1 MLHRSQV
8 QLGTLVKIGRG
19 LLNVT
24 ESASNSLLE
33 SLQNHG
39 YCYVQH
45 PFIQKSILEQ
55 LHRDCRIFF
64 EQYILQN
71 GSDHHSGGESSGSS
85 SSSISS
91 TSSQQQSS
99 AHKHSPGNGIHMPP
113 SDISSF
119 SRLGQ
124 RGGPTLVG
132 RDNAHRY
139 KCSPLTPY
147 ELESIR
153 APHGFRGYY
162 RYVGASGLDDAIDCF
177 SIGRDDLADPSVLR
191 RSYFEANG
199 WEEQEY
205 LPIISRRNPWDIL
218 LNHVNV
224 VDAKREGGRLH
235 NPHNNNDNF
244 MSDFRDMMV
253 AYYEMCY
260 SVTIDVLRH
269 ISCGLGIRPTIPQGG
284 GRANT
289 STDEEFDLDYFT
301 PFHSKRDC
309 DLQAKYY
316 PRLGEAETV
325 MAHGGVQLQNLQSAQ
340 NPGGVKMLRR
350 KGAKAKPFIPSSPQ
364 EAGEPVVRLDSH
376 KDLSTITLLSQDALG
391 GLEVWDT
398 DKKEYLEV
406 PVLEDALLVNAGLF
420 LERWTGGLIEATPH
434 RVRSN
439 PKGNHRCSIVF
450 FGLPDHDA
458 RIEPLLQQ
466 GDNPVL
472 DGEDAF
478 YAGDMMPVH

>member
-1 MLHRSQV
+1 MLHRSHIH
-8 QLGTLVKIGRG
+8 LGTLVKIGRG

-71 GSDHHSGGESSGSS
+71 SSHRSHDGNGN
-85 SSSISS
+85 SS
-91 TSSQQQSS
+91 TSNSQMTENHQPFLASS
-99 AHKHSPGNGIHMPP
+99 T
-113 SDISSF
+113 SF
-119 SRLGQ
+119 SRIGQ
-124 RGGPTLVG
+124 QGGPTLVG

-177 SIGRDDLADPSVLR
+177 SIGRDDVADPSMLR
-191 RSYFEANG
+191 RRYFEANG

-224 VDAKREGGRLH
+224 VNSGIEGGRRH

-269 ISCGLGIRPTIPQGG
+269 ISCGLGIRPSVPQAGQ
-284 GRANT
+284 NT
-289 STDEEFDLDYFT
+289 SMDGGVFDLDYFT

-316 PRLGEAETV
+316 PRLGEAETLGS
-325 MAHGGVQLQNLQSAQ
+325 HGGAQLQNLQSAQ

-350 KGAKAKPFIPSSPQ
+350 KGAKAKPFIPSSSQ
-364 EAGEPVVRLDSH
+364 TQDEPVVRLDSH
-376 KDLSTITLLSQDALG
+376 KDLSSITLLSQDALG

-398 DKKEYLEV
+398 DKQEYVEV

-439 PKGNHRCSIVF
+439 PRGNHRCSIVF

>member
-1 MLHRSQV
+1 MLHRSHIH
-8 QLGTLVKIGRG
+8 LGTLVKIGRG

-71 GSDHHSGGESSGSS
+71 SNHPSNDGKSS
-85 SSSISS
+85 SSNSQMTESHQSFLASS
-91 TSSQQQSS
+91 TS
-99 AHKHSPGNGIHMPP
+99 
-113 SDISSF
+113 F
-119 SRLGQ
+119 SRIGQ

-177 SIGRDDLADPSVLR
+177 SIGRDDVADPSILR

-199 WEEQEY
+199 WEGQEY

-224 VDAKREGGRLH
+224 VNSGIEGERRH

-269 ISCGLGIRPTIPQGG
+269 ISCGLGIRPSVPQAGQNSSMDGG
-284 GRANT
+284 V
-289 STDEEFDLDYFT
+289 FDLDYFT

-316 PRLGEAETV
+316 PRLGEAETLGS
-325 MAHGGVQLQNLQSAQ
+325 HGGVQLQNLQSAQ

-350 KGAKAKPFIPSSPQ
+350 KGAKAKPFISSSQ
-364 EAGEPVVRLDSH
+364 TQDEPVVRLDSH
-376 KDLSTITLLSQDALG
+376 KDLSSITLLSQDALG

-398 DKKEYLEV
+398 DKQEYVEV

-439 PKGNHRCSIVF
+439 PRGNHRCSIVF
-450 FGLPDHDA
+450 FGLPNHDA

>member
-1 MLHRSQV
+1 MLHRSRI

-71 GSDHHSGGESSGSS
+71 
-85 SSSISS
+85 SSSISNS
-91 TSSQQQSS
+91 TSSSDLNGGS
-99 AHKHSPGNGIHMPP
+99 GNGIHQ
-113 SDISSF
+113 SFSGTSSSASF
-119 SRLGQ
+119 SRVGQ

-139 KCSPLTPY
+139 KCSPLTPC

-177 SIGRDDLADPSVLR
+177 SIGRDDVADPSVLR
-191 RSYFEANG
+191 RNYFEANG

-224 VDAKREGGRLH
+224 VDAKVEGGRQH

-284 GRANT
+284 PDPSADG
-289 STDEEFDLDYFT
+289 EYDLDYFT
-301 PFHSKRDC
+301 PYHSKRDC

-316 PRLGEAETV
+316 PRLGEAETLC
-325 MAHGGVQLQNLQSAQ
+325 AHGGVQLQNLQSAQ

-350 KGAKAKPFIPSSPQ
+350 KGAKVKPFIPSSSQ
-364 EAGEPVVRLDSH
+364 LSEEPVVRLDSH

-434 RVRSN
+434 RVRSH
-439 PKGNHRCSIVF
+439 PRGNHRCSIVF

>member
-1 MLHRSQV
+1 M
-8 QLGTLVKIGRG
+8 
-19 LLNVT
+19 T

-45 PFIQKSILEQ
+45 PFIQKSIIEQ

-64 EQYILQN
+64 EQYILQSGDN
-71 GSDHHSGGESSGSS
+71 LLHPHSNSAAGSSGASARGQG
-85 SSSISS
+85 S
-91 TSSQQQSS
+91 TGRHAGANHQ
-99 AHKHSPGNGIHMPP
+99 AAPP
-113 SDISSF
+113 LS
-119 SRLGQ
+119 
-124 RGGPTLVG
+124 LVG
-132 RDNAHRY
+132 RDNAHHY
-139 KCSPLTPY
+139 KCSPLTPF

-162 RYVGASGLDDAIDCF
+162 RYVGASGVDDAIDCF
-177 SIGRDDLADPSVLR
+177 SLGRDDVVDPSVLR
-191 RSYFEANG
+191 KAYFQASG
-199 WEEQEY
+199 WEESEY
-205 LPIISRRNPWDIL
+205 MPIIARRNPWDVL

-224 VDAKREGGRLH
+224 TDKPDGV
-235 NPHNNNDNF
+235 NNNDNF
-244 MSDFRDMMV
+244 MSDFRDMMI

-269 ISCGLGIRPTIPQGG
+269 ISCGLGIRPSIPQGG
-284 GRANT
+284 LDPN
-289 STDEEFDLDYFT
+289 STYDLDYFT

-316 PRLGEAETV
+316 PRIGDV
-325 MAHGGVQLQNLQSAQ
+325 VSMHNGVQLQNTQSTQ
-340 NPGGVKMLRR
+340 NPDGVKVLRR
-350 KGAKAKPFIPSSPQ
+350 KGAKAKPNVSAADSS
-364 EAGEPVVRLDSH
+364 VIRLDSH

-391 GLEVWDT
+391 GLEVWDS
-398 DKKEYLEV
+398 DKKAYVEV

-420 LERWTGGLIEATPH
+420 LEKWTGGLLEATPH

-439 PKGNHRCSIVF
+439 RHGNNRCSIVF

-466 GDNPVL
+466 GDNPAL
-472 DGEDAF
+472 DGEESF
-478 YAGDMMPVH
+478 LAGDMMPVH